1 MHKNKEYKAKK
12 VYHAKHAYAKAYKR
26 DHKSN
31 KINIANYVGIR
42 GNTELEEEV

>member
-26 DHKSN
+26 DSKSN
-31 KINIANYVGIR
+31 KINISNYVEIR